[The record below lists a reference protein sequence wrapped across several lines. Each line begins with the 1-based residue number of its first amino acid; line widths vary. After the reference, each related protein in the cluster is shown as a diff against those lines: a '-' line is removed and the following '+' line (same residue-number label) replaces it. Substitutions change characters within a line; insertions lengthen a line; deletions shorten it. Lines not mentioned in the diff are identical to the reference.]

1 MHLLLLSLCT
11 IVHSALPLSKHQ
23 ARNAHRYEKTIFKEA
38 AKHNVN
44 PYLLTSLIYVESS
57 FRPHVVSRAGACGL
71 TQVIPKYTG
80 LRETGGNKYTCTQ
93 LKNPA
98 TAIRVGAQILSYV
111 TRVYAKGDINKGL
124 CYYNAGTKCITRKSF
139 YKRSKYVKRVNQ
151 IWRRITDG
159 C

>member
-1 MHLLLLSLCT
+1 LLLSLCV
-11 IVHSALPLSKHQ
+11 IVPKVMPLSKHQ
-23 ARNAHRYEKTIFKEA
+23 ARNICRYEKTILKEA
-38 AKHNVN
+38 AKHDVD

-57 FRPHVVSRAGACGL
+57 FRPHVVSSAGACGL

-80 LRETGGNKYTCTQ
+80 LLETNGNKYTCAQ

-98 TAIRVGAQILSYV
+98 TAIKVGAQILSYV

-124 CYYNAGTKCITRKSF
+124 CYYNAGTKCVTRKNF

-151 IWRRITDG
+151 ILRRIIDG